1 MADDETD
8 VPPCGVYR
16 YRSSAGACGHPN
28 CLSVTG
34 TPSFVI
40 HSALTILALTAT
52 VAPAHPAWHAWATV
66 GVIILLIGL
75 LISNRISTDVA
86 IVGGVTLL
94 VLMGI
99 LTTKQAVAG
108 MANEGM
114 LTVAVLFVVV
124 AGLQETGGVTWLG
137 QRLLGRPKNIV
148 AAQARLML
156 PVAFF
161 SAFMNN
167 TPLVAM
173 LIPAVT
179 EWAKQHRLSVSKLMI
194 PLSYAAIFGGTCT
207 LIGTSTNLVV
217 SGLWSES
224 FPDQRPIGM
233 FDIAWL
239 GVPCCVAGVA
249 YVLVF
254 SRWLLPD
261 RKPPLSPQDDPRAYT
276 VEMTVDVGGP
286 LIGKTIEEAG
296 LRQLAG
302 LFLAEIDREGQILPA
317 VGPHEKLLAEDRL
330 IFVGIVDSIVD
341 LHRVRGLT
349 PASDQVFKLD
359 APRAQRCL
367 IEAVVSDTC
376 GLVGKTI
383 RDGQFRTVYNAVVIA
398 VARNGERIK
407 KKIGDIVVRA
417 GDTLLLEAHPNFAD
431 QQRNSRD
438 FYLVSRIENS
448 NPPRHEKAVLAMLI
462 LAAMIAA
469 ITFFRVPTLVGA
481 MTGAGLMIIT
491 RCVPGHVARKSVDW
505 KVLIVIAAAFGLGK
519 ALEVTGAA
527 NSIAHTLVNL
537 AADNPWTALIII
549 YGVTMLFTETIGHN
563 AAAVLVFPIAYAIS
577 QELDVAFMPYAMTI
591 MMAASASFSTP
602 IGYQTNLMV
611 LGPGGYKF
619 TDYFR
624 VGVPLNLTMWT
635 ITSCLAPVVWPFHP

>member
-1 MADDETD
+1 MDGNASIVIHTALTMLAQ
-8 VPPCGVYR
+8 
-16 YRSSAGACGHPN
+16 AGAQPQAP
-28 CLSVTG
+28 
-34 TPSFVI
+34 PS
-40 HSALTILALTAT
+40 
-52 VAPAHPAWHAWATV
+52 WQAWATV
-66 GVIILLIGL
+66 GVILLIL
-75 LISNRISTDVA
+75 VMLIWNRVSTDVL

-99 LTTKQAVAG
+99 LTPKEAVAG

-156 PVAFF
+156 PVAGF
-161 SAFMNN
+161 SAVMNN

-179 EWAKQHRLSVSKLMI
+179 EWAKQHHLSVSKLMI

-217 SGLWSES
+217 AGLWLQS
-224 FPDQRPIGM
+224 FPEREPIGM
-233 FDIAWL
+233 FDIAWV
-239 GVPCCVAGVA
+239 GVPCCAVGIA
-249 YVLVF
+249 YLLVF

-276 VEMTVDVGGP
+276 VEMTVDANGP

-296 LRQLAG
+296 LRQLTG
-302 LFLAEIDREGQILPA
+302 LFLAEIDRQGQVLPA
-317 VGPHEKLLAEDRL
+317 VGPTEKLLAGDRL

-359 APRAQRCL
+359 APRVQRCL

-417 GDTLLLEAHPNFAD
+417 GDTLLLEAHPNFAE

-438 FYLVSRIENS
+438 FYLVSKIENS

-462 LAAMIAA
+462 LAGMITA
-469 ITFFRVPTLVGA
+469 ITLFGVPVLVGA
-481 MTGAGLMIIT
+481 MTAAGLMIIT
-491 RCVPGHVARKSVDW
+491 RCVPGNIARKSVDW
-505 KVLIVIAAAFGLGK
+505 QVVVVIAASFGLGN

-527 NSIAHTLVNL
+527 QSIAHSLVGL
-537 AADNPWTALIII
+537 ASDNPWTTLIII
-549 YGVTMLFTETIGHN
+549 YGVTMLFTELITNN
-563 AAAVLVFPIAYAIS
+563 AAAVLVFPIAHSIS
-577 QELDVAFMPYAMTI
+577 QQLNVDFTPYAMSV

-624 VGVPLNLTMWT
+624 VGIPLNLTMWT
-635 ITSCLAPVVWPFHP
+635 ITSCLAPVIWPFHP

>member
-1 MADDETD
+1 MPA
-8 VPPCGVYR
+8 
-16 YRSSAGACGHPN
+16 
-28 CLSVTG
+28 
-34 TPSFVI
+34 FVI
-40 HSALTILALTAT
+40 DSALSILAQAAP
-52 VAPAHPAWHAWATV
+52 VAPAHPAWQAWATV
-66 GVIILLIGL
+66 GVIILVMGM
-75 LISNRISTDVA
+75 LISNRISTDVV

-94 VLMGI
+94 VLLGI
-99 LTTKQAVAG
+99 LTPREAVAG

-114 LTVAVLFVVV
+114 LTVAALFVVV

-148 AAQARLML
+148 SAQVRLMV
-156 PVAFF
+156 PAAVF

-179 EWAKQHRLSVSKLMI
+179 EWAKQHRLSVSKLML
-194 PLSYAAIFGGTCT
+194 PLSYAAILGGTCT

-217 SGLWSES
+217 AGLWIEQ
-224 FPDQRPIGM
+224 FPKRDPIGM
-233 FDIAWL
+233 FDITLL
-239 GVPCCVAGVA
+239 GLPCCIAGIA

-261 RKPPLSPQDDPRAYT
+261 REPPLSPQDDPRAYT
-276 VEMTVDVGGP
+276 VEMTVDAGGP

-296 LRQLAG
+296 LRQLTG
-302 LFLAEIDREGQILPA
+302 LFLAEIDRQGQVLPA
-317 VGPHEKLLAEDRL
+317 VGPQEKLLAGDRL

-359 APRAQRCL
+359 APRSQRCL

-398 VARNGERIK
+398 VARNGDRIK
-407 KKIGDIVVRA
+407 KKIGDIIVKS
-417 GDTLLLEAHPNFAD
+417 GDTLLLEAHPNFAE
-431 QQRNSRD
+431 QQRNNRD
-438 FYLVSRIENS
+438 FYLVSKIENS
-448 NPPRHEKAVLAMLI
+448 NPPRHEKALMAVLI
-462 LAAMIAA
+462 LAAMIGG
-469 ITFFRVPTLVGA
+469 ITLFGVPTLIAA
-481 MTGAGLMIIT
+481 MTAAGLMIIA

-505 KVLIVIAAAFGLGK
+505 QILIVIAAAFALGK

-527 NSIAHTLVNL
+527 DTMAHRLVSL
-537 AADNPWTALIII
+537 ASDNPWTALIII

-577 QELDVAFMPYAMTI
+577 RDLNVQFTPYAMTI
-591 MMAASASFSTP
+591 MLAASASFSTP

-624 VGVPLNLTMWT
+624 VGIPLNLIMWV
-635 ITSCLAPVVWPFHP
+635 ITSILAPRIWPFHP

>member
-1 MADDETD
+1 M
-8 VPPCGVYR
+8 P
-16 YRSSAGACGHPN
+16 SS
-28 CLSVTG
+28 
-34 TPSFVI
+34 VI
-40 HSALTILALTAT
+40 HAALAILAQA
-52 VAPAHPAWHAWATV
+52 APLAPTPPAWQAWATV
-66 GVIILLIGL
+66 GIILLILGL
-75 LISNRISTDVA
+75 LISNRISTDVL

-94 VLMGI
+94 VLLGI
-99 LTTKQAVAG
+99 LSPKDAVAG
-108 MANEGM
+108 MSNEGM
-114 LTVAVLFVVV
+114 LTVAVLYVVI

-137 QRLLGRPKNIV
+137 QRLLGRPKTV
-148 AAQARLML
+148 LAAQARMML
-156 PVAFF
+156 PVAGF

-179 EWAKQHRLSVSKLMI
+179 EWCKQYRLSASKLMI

-217 SGLWSES
+217 SGLWIET
-224 FPDQRPIGM
+224 FPDRDPIGM
-233 FDIAWL
+233 FQIAKL
-239 GVPCCVAGVA
+239 GVPCTIVGIA
-249 YVLVF
+249 YVLIF

-276 VEMTVDVGGP
+276 VEMTVDPNGP

-296 LRQLAG
+296 LRQLTG
-302 LFLAEIDREGQILPA
+302 LFLAEIERQGQAIPA
-317 VGPHEKLLAEDRL
+317 VGPQQNLLPGDRL
-330 IFVGIVDSIVD
+330 IFVGVVDSIVD

-359 APRAQRCL
+359 APRSQRCL
-367 IEAVVSDTC
+367 IEAVVSDSC
-376 GLVGKTI
+376 GIVGKTI
-383 RDGQFRTVYNAVVIA
+383 RDGHFRTVYNAVVIA

-417 GDTLLLEAHPNFAD
+417 GDTLLLEAHPNFAE
-431 QQRNSRD
+431 QQRNNRD
-438 FYLVSRIENS
+438 FYLVSKIANS
-448 NPPRHEKAVLAMLI
+448 NPPRHEKALLAVLI
-462 LAAMIAA
+462 LASMIGA
-469 ITFFRVPTLVGA
+469 ITFFGVSTLVAAMTAAGA
-481 MTGAGLMIIT
+481 MIIA

-505 KVLIVIAAAFGLGK
+505 QVLIVIAAAFALGR
-519 ALEVTGAA
+519 ALDITGAA
-527 NSIAHTLVNL
+527 NTIAHWLISL
-537 AADNPWTALIII
+537 ASDNPWTALIII
-549 YGVTMLFTETIGHN
+549 YGVTMLFTEFITNN

-577 QELDVAFMPYAMTI
+577 QELKVDFTPFAMSI

-624 VGVPLNLTMWT
+624 IGIPLNLIMWA
-635 ITSCLAPVVWPFHP
+635 ITSTLAPLIWPFHP

>member
-1 MADDETD
+1 M
-8 VPPCGVYR
+8 PFP
-16 YRSSAGACGHPN
+16 
-28 CLSVTG
+28 
-34 TPSFVI
+34 VI
-40 HSALTILALTAT
+40 HSTLTILAQTTLR
-52 VAPAHPAWHAWATV
+52 APVPPAWQAWATV
-66 GVIILLIGL
+66 GIILLIIGL
-75 LISNRISTDVA
+75 LITNRISTDVV

-94 VLMGI
+94 VLLGI
-99 LTTKQAVAG
+99 LNPRQAVAG

-114 LTVAVLFVVV
+114 LTVAVLYVVV

-137 QRLLGRPKNIV
+137 QRLLGRPRNIV
-148 AAQARLML
+148 SAQMRLML
-156 PVAFF
+156 PVAAF

-217 SGLWSES
+217 GGLWIET
-224 FPDQRPIGM
+224 FPNQRPIGM

-239 GVPCCVAGVA
+239 GVPCAIAGII

-276 VEMTVDVGGP
+276 VEMTVDAAGP
-286 LIGKTIEEAG
+286 LIGRTIEEAG
-296 LRQLAG
+296 LRQLTG
-302 LFLAEIDREGQILPA
+302 LFLAEIDRQGQIIPA
-317 VGPHEKLLAEDRL
+317 VGPQEKLLSGDRL

-349 PASDQVFKLD
+349 PASEQVFKLD

-407 KKIGDIVVRA
+407 KKIGDIVVKA

-448 NPPRHEKAVLAMLI
+448 NPPRHEKALLAIVI
-462 LAAMIAA
+462 LAGMIAA
-469 ITFFRVPTLVGA
+469 ITFFGVPALVGA
-481 MTGAGLMIIT
+481 MTAAGLMIIT

-505 KVLIVIAAAFGLGK
+505 QVLIVIAAAFALGK
-519 ALEVTGAA
+519 ALDVTGAA
-527 NSIAHTLVNL
+527 VSIADELISLTS
-537 AADNPWTALIII
+537 DSPWAVLIMV
-549 YGVTMLFTETIGHN
+549 YGVTMVFGETIGHN
-563 AAAVLVFPIAYAIS
+563 AAAVLVFPIAHAIS
-577 QELDVAFMPYAMTI
+577 RELHVDFTPFAMTV
-591 MMAASASFSTP
+591 MMSASASFSTP

-624 VGVPLNLTMWT
+624 FGIPLNLIMWV
-635 ITSCLAPVVWPFHP
+635 ITSAIAPLVWPFHP

>member
-1 MADDETD
+1 
-8 VPPCGVYR
+8 
-16 YRSSAGACGHPN
+16 
-28 CLSVTG
+28 
-34 TPSFVI
+34 VI
-40 HSALTILALTAT
+40 HSALIIVAQTAT
-52 VAPAHPAWHAWATV
+52 AAPAPPGWHAWAAM
-66 GVIILLIGL
+66 GVIVLIMGL

-108 MANEGM
+108 MSNEGM

-137 QRLLGRPKNIV
+137 QRLLGRPKNVIT
-148 AAQARLML
+148 AQTRLML

-173 LIPAVT
+173 LIPAVS

-194 PLSYAAIFGGTCT
+194 PLSYAAILGGTCT

-217 SGLWSES
+217 SGLWSET
-224 FPDQRPIGM
+224 FPNQRPIGM

-239 GVPCCVAGVA
+239 GVPCCVVGIA

-261 RKPPLSPQDDPRAYT
+261 RRPPLSPQDDPRAYT
-276 VEMTVDVGGP
+276 VEMTVDAGGP

-296 LRQLAG
+296 LRQLTG
-302 LFLAEIDREGQILPA
+302 LFLAEIDRQGRVIPA
-317 VGPHEKLLAEDRL
+317 VGPQEKLLAGDRL

-349 PASDQVFKLD
+349 PASNQVFKLD
-359 APRAQRCL
+359 APRSQRCL

-383 RDGQFRTVYNAVVIA
+383 RHGQFRTVYNAVVIA

-438 FYLVSRIENS
+438 FYLVSKIENS
-448 NPPRHEKAVLAMLI
+448 NPPRHEKALLAIVI
-462 LAAMIAA
+462 LVGMIAA

-481 MTGAGLMIIT
+481 MTAAGLMIIT
-491 RCVPGHVARKSVDW
+491 RCVPGHVARKSLDW
-505 KVLIVIAAAFGLGK
+505 QVLIVIAAAFALGK
-519 ALEVTGAA
+519 ALDVTGAA
-527 NSIAHTLVNL
+527 NSIAHSLVSL
-537 AADNPWTALIII
+537 TSDNPWTALVII
-549 YGVTMLFTETIGHN
+549 YGVTMVFGETIGHN
-563 AAAVLVFPIAYAIS
+563 AAAVLIFPIGHAIS
-577 QELDVAFMPYAMTI
+577 QELHVDFMPFAMTI
-591 MMAASASFSTP
+591 MMSASASFSTP

-611 LGPGGYKF
+611 FGPGGYKF
-619 TDYFR
+619 TDYFLI
-624 VGVPLNLTMWT
+624 GIPLNLILWV
-635 ITSCLAPVVWPFHP
+635 ISCCLAPVIWPFHP

>member
-1 MADDETD
+1 
-8 VPPCGVYR
+8 VFH
-16 YRSSAGACGHPN
+16 SSLA
-28 CLSVTG
+28 
-34 TPSFVI
+34 
-40 HSALTILALTAT
+40 ILAQTT
-52 VAPAHPAWHAWATV
+52 SQAPAAPGWQAWATV
-66 GVIILLIGL
+66 VVIVFIVGL
-75 LISNRISTDVA
+75 LISNRISTDVV

-94 VLMGI
+94 VLLGI
-99 LTTKQAVAG
+99 LTPKQAVAG

-137 QRLLGRPKNIV
+137 QRLLGRPRNIL

-156 PVAFF
+156 PVAGL

-173 LIPAVT
+173 LIPAAS

-194 PLSYAAIFGGTCT
+194 PLSYAAILGGTCT

-217 SGLWSES
+217 SGLWIEAL
-224 FPDQRPIGM
+224 PERPPIGM
-233 FDIAWL
+233 FDISWVGL
-239 GVPCCVAGVA
+239 PCAIAGVA
-249 YVLVF
+249 YVLLF
-254 SRWLLPD
+254 GRWLLPD
-261 RKPPLSPQDDPRAYT
+261 RKPPLSPHNDPRAYT
-276 VEMTVDVGGP
+276 VEMTVDPAGP
-286 LIGKTIEEAG
+286 LIGKTIEAAG

-302 LFLAEIDREGQILPA
+302 LFLAEIDRQGQVIPA
-317 VGPHEKLLAEDRL
+317 VGPQEKLLPGDRL
-330 IFVGIVDSIVD
+330 VFVGIVDSIVD

-359 APRAQRCL
+359 APRAERCL

-407 KKIGDIVVRA
+407 KKIGDIVVRT

-431 QQRNSRD
+431 QQRNNRD
-438 FYLVSRIENS
+438 FYLVSKIENS
-448 NPPRHEKAVLAMLI
+448 NPPRHEKALLALLI
-462 LAAMIAA
+462 LAGMIVG
-469 ITFFRVPTLVGA
+469 ITFFSAPTLVAA
-481 MTGAGLMIIT
+481 MTAAGLMIIT

-505 KVLIVIAAAFGLGK
+505 QVLIVIAAAFALGK

-527 NSIAHTLVNL
+527 YSIAHTLVSI
-537 AADNPWTALIII
+537 ASDNPWGSLIII
-549 YGVTMLFTETIGHN
+549 YGVTMLFTELITNN
-563 AAAVLVFPIAYAIS
+563 AAAVLTFPIAHAIS
-577 QELDVAFMPYAMTI
+577 QELNVDFTPFAMSI

-624 VGVPLNLTMWT
+624 IGIPLNLLMWT
-635 ITSCLAPVVWPFHP
+635 LTSALAPVIWPFHP